1 MNTGRAPDQGTE
13 YETVTEVP
21 AAGPVPMVTHPGW
34 AERFPHL
41 RQGTTVRRLPVV
53 GRTKADAESGHEW
66 ASESRAG
73 PDFDMGLF
81 SSGERR
87 DVEERWNLLARS
99 TGFDRVVHGRQIH
112 ATQVAV
118 HTSVPT
124 GRSIVDAC
132 DGHATDQ
139 AGTLLTVATADCVPV
154 FLANADG
161 TAIALLHAG
170 WRGTAAGVLEEG
182 LARLLEITA
191 GPAADLH
198 AHMGPAICGSCYE
211 VGPEVHEALDQA
223 VPQEPCPIDLRRV
236 LAQRALAAGVGRV
249 SVSSLCTRCNVGL
262 LFSHRAGDS
271 GRQVAVLGIGSP

>member
-112 ATQVAV
+112 AIQVAV

-124 GRSIVDAC
+124 GP
-132 DGHATDQ
+132 
-139 AGTLLTVATADCVPV
+139 LTVQELRARIAQQPRIPLAHLPTPLDDCPR
-154 FLANADG
+154 L
-161 TAIALLHAG
+161 TKALGGPRILVK
-170 WRGTAAGVLEEG
+170 RDDMTG
-182 LARLLEITA
+182 LAFGGNKTRTLEYLF
-191 GPAADLH
+191 ADIV
-198 AHMGPAICGSCYE
+198 A
-211 VGPEVHEALDQA
+211 
-223 VPQEPCPIDLRRV
+223 
-236 LAQRALAAGVGRV
+236 
-249 SVSSLCTRCNVGL
+249 
-262 LFSHRAGDS
+262 S
-271 GRQVAVLGIGSP
+271 GADVIE